1 LGNQIKRKR
10 KEKRIES
17 FYSPSFFFLSIYA
30 RAHTHYNDHAH
41 YDGYGDDGH
50 NAHVHYDDMID
61 NVDNN
66 VDHNN
71 TDDDGD
77 HDGGDHS
84 GYSKDIYFLDSFS
97 VPFTYNLIAIICCY

>member
-1 LGNQIKRKR
+1 
-10 KEKRIES
+10 
-17 FYSPSFFFLSIYA
+17 
-30 RAHTHYNDHAH
+30 
-41 YDGYGDDGH
+41 
-50 NAHVHYDDMID
+50 MID

-77 HDGGDHS
+77 QDGGDHS

-97 VPFTYNLIAIICCY
+97 VPLYI